1 MRLHIEVT
9 PKDAAA
15 IRKFFDHWAQSPMVV
30 KRAQRNVE
38 GQRDALTEK
47 TLWHAIV
54 TCLLT
59 TQQQRSGRNHPSR
72 SSCGSSRSLSP
83 LSVARRHGDV
93 RSWAGGVLSSHGGI
107 RRYNQLANEV
117 AANLEILDS
126 GGFGTLLTALRP
138 LEKSSSKAAE
148 RAAAHL
154 LDEMLAGVGPKQARN
169 TLQSLGLSQYEIPLD
184 SRVAKWLRRIG
195 FPLPVAAA
203 ALSDP
208 EYYDFV
214 LDAFQDM
221 AAAVDVLPC
230 LLDAAIFASFDPAW
244 TEAEVVW

>member
-59 TQQQRSGRNHPSR
+59 TQQRSGPQ
-72 SSCGSSRSLSP
+72 SP
-83 LSVARRHGDV
+83 ITKFMRIEPFPLALSVARRHGDV